1 MTLDVDTVVKIAN
14 DYELAW
20 NSGNPA
26 QVAACYA
33 ENGGIVINR
42 GTPWQGRAKVAE
54 MAAGFYADVN
64 DMRVILD
71 ELRIAGDHVAFIWT
85 FTGRHAGT
93 GNPLN
98 VKGWEEWDLDADGFI
113 AVSKGWFDAGDYA
126 RQVAGQSS

>member
-1 MTLDVDTVVKIAN
+1 MTSSFAALSTFARA
-14 DYELAW
+14 YESAW
-20 NSGNPA
+20 NSGDPA

-33 ENGGIVINR
+33 LDGGIVINR
-42 GTPWQGRAKVAE
+42 GQPWQGRAKVAE

-71 ELRIAGDHVAFIWT
+71 HLRIAGSHVAFIWT

-98 VKGWEEWDLDADGFI
+98 VKGWEEWDLDAEGKI
-113 AVSKGWFDAGDYA
+113 AASKGWFDAEDYA
-126 RQVAGQSS
+126 AQVAGH